1 MQRAILHC
9 ILVVTLSA
17 CGSTTLQL
25 NREHDPDEAD
35 VSSPDA
41 YVERFGE
48 PDEWRRDGEGDKL
61 RMTAIWRCLD
71 GEYREV
77 VWRRQAA
84 EARARE
90 LWVVIQD
97 STREGECD

>member
-1 MQRAILHC
+1 MKRAIWLSF
-9 ILVVTLSA
+9 LAAVLSA
-17 CGSTTLQL
+17 CASTSIQL
-25 NREHDPDEAD
+25 NREHDPDDANA
-35 VSSPDA
+35 SSPDA

-84 EARARE
+84 DAGGRE
-90 LWVVIQD
+90 GWVVVQD
-97 STREGECD
+97 TTREGECD